1 MNVQTFCLDNSS
13 PSITRPDIVQDPQK
27 SLVVVFGSSSF
38 LESPDRV
45 KEVCQTFSGI
55 PVIGCS
61 ASGEV
66 FGGAIKDHSLVGGI
80 LQFLPGGLHD
90 GLC

>member
-13 PSITRPDIVQDPQK
+13 PSITRPDFVKDPQK
-27 SLVVVFGSSSF
+27 FLVVLFGSSSF

-45 KEVCQTFSGI
+45 QEVCQTFSGI

-61 ASGEV
+61 TSGEV
-66 FGGAIKDHSLVGGI
+66 FGSEIKDGSLVGGI
-80 LQFLPGGLHD
+80 LQFIPGGFD
-90 GLC
+90 GWL